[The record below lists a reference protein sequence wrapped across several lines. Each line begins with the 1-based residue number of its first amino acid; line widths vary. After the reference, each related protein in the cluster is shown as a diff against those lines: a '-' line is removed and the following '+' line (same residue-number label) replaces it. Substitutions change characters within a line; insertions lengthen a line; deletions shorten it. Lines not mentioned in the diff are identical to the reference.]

1 MADNLR
7 ESGFQILHCSED
19 DLVPEENA
27 DQLHEVTIGNKK
39 KCACP
44 LPCVDFLFK
53 SSVNGISG
61 NNDTQRKKSNLLC
74 IQVSSEMEVAG

>member
-27 DQLHEVTIGNKK
+27 DQLHEVTI
-39 KCACP
+39 
-44 LPCVDFLFK
+44 PCSDFLFK
-53 SSVNGISG
+53 SSVIGIPG
-61 NNDTQRKKSNLLC
+61 NNDTEEEIQFLVHPSFIRNGSRWMIQRNDT
-74 IQVSSEMEVAG
+74 